1 MKHLCPKLELRPPSL
16 LKVFQKHLEL
26 VNKKGGVYEFLCAVL
41 TPAIAVS
48 ACWTENTA

>member
-41 TPAIAVS
+41 TPAIVALAS
-48 ACWTENTA
+48 QTGNTA